1 MTPEEMIQLHDPEIV
16 QLGIS
21 ILKKDLSSVEIT
33 NLLNENSKKFT
44 LFNEHLYLRYGERV
58 FEKVINNVFK

>member
-1 MTPEEMIQLHDPEIV
+1 MTPEEMILSHDPEIV
-16 QLGIS
+16 QLGIF

-33 NLLNENSKKFT
+33 NLLNENSKEFT
-44 LFNEHLYLRYGERV
+44 LFNGHLYLRYGERV

>member
-1 MTPEEMIQLHDPEIV
+1 MTPEEMIQSHDPEIV

-33 NLLNENSKKFT
+33 NLLNKNSKKFT